1 MNNYIIRPQEIYL
14 LERYNSPAYF
24 KEMRDAFA
32 QMLEAAEYALE
43 LFVND
48 LPFDYRTRP
57 INRQPDIVWGE
68 RVLPNLR
75 DTLDNLNVGYR
86 KLLKGDLAAIRYGG
100 NVQSDFRAISTDYDI
115 DWMPEQQQ
123 LDYEKWR
130 REASLCAFNMKITSY
145 FGWKIGS
152 LTERYTTES
161 RGPLNPPESWPI
173 YRLNPQYSVE
183 LGEIVPVAGIY
194 VPSRADASAQVLL
207 DGMLANE
214 AYVGYDPETMQAV
227 GDAPVTWM
235 LVEHI
240 ADSGG
245 GSMNVALK
253 RLRCEA
259 VQPCPQT
266 GLWWSPE
273 YEEPKHFQLGD
284 IMPNMNEPTSRK
296 KHLTI
301 WYFNETN
308 QSDDQNN
315 IDYIKNE
322 RVRRNKGYKLYDG
335 NVYLNNYVKYA
346 FFTIVIIDIAILLFV
361 EQTCGPVVYGQLLNA
376 IFMQVLCLF
385 MLTDSK
391 LILALASVT
400 NRQLATM
407 KVAAF
412 FVMLGSFYLFFITT
426 QGLLFQNGI
435 KGCG

>member
-14 LERYNSPAYF
+14 LERYSSPAYF

-32 QMLEAAEYALE
+32 TMLEAAEQALE

-75 DTLDNLNVGYR
+75 DTLDSLNVGYQE
-86 KLLKGDLAAIRYGG
+86 LLKGDLAAIRYGG
-100 NVQSDFRAISTDYDI
+100 NVESDFQAISMDYDI

-130 REASLCAFNMKITSY
+130 REASTRAFNLEITSY

-152 LTERYTTES
+152 LIERYTAES

-183 LGEIVPVAGIY
+183 LDEVVPVAGIY

-227 GDAPVTWM
+227 GMAPVTWM
-235 LVEHI
+235 LVERI

-245 GSMNVALK
+245 GSSVVLESS
-253 RLRCEA
+253 RCEA
-259 VQPCPQT
+259 N
-266 GLWWSPE
+266 
-273 YEEPKHFQLGD
+273 QL
-284 IMPNMNEPTSRK
+284 
-296 KHLTI
+296 
-301 WYFNETN
+301 
-308 QSDDQNN
+308 
-315 IDYIKNE
+315 
-322 RVRRNKGYKLYDG
+322 VRRQ
-335 NVYLNNYVKYA
+335 
-346 FFTIVIIDIAILLFV
+346 DIGGHLPVRSCNIFKQKTSC
-361 EQTCGPVVYGQLLNA
+361 QT
-376 IFMQVLCLF
+376 
-385 MLTDSK
+385 
-391 LILALASVT
+391 
-400 NRQLATM
+400 
-407 KVAAF
+407 
-412 FVMLGSFYLFFITT
+412 
-426 QGLLFQNGI
+426 
-435 KGCG
+435 